1 MHLPLRRSNR
11 RPHPDSPVR
20 VVREGSKA
28 RAVPVD
34 RVCLAVSRVRMAS
47 RVCPAVRVAL
57 AGKMASKAK
66 VAPVDRV
73 CLAVSRVRMASRACP
88 AVRAVP
94 ADSRGRTASRA
105 CPAVRAVPADSR
117 ARVVRALRTDPPR
130 RDPRTQLQ
138 RRRRQ
143 KTLLKALT
151 PKTLIPRLSNE
162 ELPVGVLDATKASG
176 RPYFFS

>member
-1 MHLPLRRSNR
+1 MPQRLSWLQVLAQVGQRARLHLPLRRSNR

-28 RAVPVD
+28 RAVPADKVCQAVSRARVVQEV
-34 RVCLAVSRVRMAS
+34 RVCLAV
-47 RVCPAVRVAL
+47 RVA
-57 AGKMASKAK
+57 
-66 VAPVDRV
+66 
-73 CLAVSRVRMASRACP
+73 P
-88 AVRAVP
+88 AL
-94 ADSRGRTASRA
+94 
-105 CPAVRAVPADSR
+105 SR
-117 ARVVRALRTDPPR
+117 ARVVRELRTAPPR

-151 PKTLIPRLSNE
+151 PKILIPRLSNE
-162 ELPVGVLDATKASG
+162 ELPVGVLDATMASG

>member
-1 MHLPLRRSNR
+1 MHLPLPRSNR
-11 RPHPDSPVR
+11 RPRPDSPVR
-20 VVREGSKA
+20 VALAGKMVSKA

-34 RVCLAVSRVRMAS
+34 RGCLAVSRV
-47 RVCPAVRVAL
+47 
-57 AGKMASKAK
+57 
-66 VAPVDRV
+66 
-73 CLAVSRVRMASRACP
+73 
-88 AVRAVP
+88 
-94 ADSRGRTASRA
+94 RTASRA
-105 CPAVRAVPADSR
+105 CPAVRAVPADKMASKARVAPADKVCQAVSRARVVQEVRVCLAVRVAPALSR

-162 ELPVGVLDATKASG
+162 ELPVGVLDATTAPE

>member
-1 MHLPLRRSNR
+1 MHLPLPRSNR
-11 RPHPDSPVR
+11 RPRPDSPVR
-20 VVREGSKA
+20 VVLVVSKA

-34 RVCLAVSRVRMAS
+34 RGCLEVGRVCL
-47 RVCPAVRVAL
+47 AVRVAL

-73 CLAVSRVRMASRACP
+73 CLAASKVRMASRVCP
-88 AVRAVP
+88 A
-94 ADSRGRTASRA
+94 
-105 CPAVRAVPADSR
+105 

-162 ELPVGVLDATKASG
+162 ELPVGVLDATMASG

>member
-1 MHLPLRRSNR
+1 MHLPLPRSNR
-11 RPHPDSPVR
+11 RPRPDSPVR
-20 VVREGSKA
+20 VVLVVSKA

-34 RVCLAVSRVRMAS
+34 RGCLAVG
-47 RVCPAVRVAL
+47 RVCLAVRVAL

-73 CLAVSRVRMASRACP
+73 CLAASKVRMASRVCP
-88 AVRAVP
+88 A
-94 ADSRGRTASRA
+94 
-105 CPAVRAVPADSR
+105 

-151 PKTLIPRLSNE
+151 PKILIPRLSNE
-162 ELPVGVLDATKASG
+162 ELPVGVLDATMASG

>member
-1 MHLPLRRSNR
+1 MHLPLPRSNR
-11 RPHPDSPVR
+11 RPRPDSPVR
-20 VVREGSKA
+20 VALAGKMVSKA

-34 RVCLAVSRVRMAS
+34 RVCLAVSRVRMVS
-47 RVCPAVRVAL
+47 RVCPVARGVL

-73 CLAVSRVRMASRACP
+73 CLAASKVRMASRVCP
-88 AVRAVP
+88 AVRVAP
-94 ADSRGRTASRA
+94 ADRR
-105 CPAVRAVPADSR
+105 V
-117 ARVVRALRTDPPR
+117 RVVRALRTDPPR

-151 PKTLIPRLSNE
+151 PKTLIPLPSNE
-162 ELPVGVLDATKASG
+162 ELPVGVLDATMAPG
-176 RPYFFS
+176 CPYFFS

>member
-1 MHLPLRRSNR
+1 M
-11 RPHPDSPVR
+11 V
-20 VVREGSKA
+20 SKA

-34 RVCLAVSRVRMAS
+34 RGCLAVSRVRMAS
-47 RVCPAVRVAL
+47 RVCLAVRVAL
-57 AGKMASKAK
+57 ADKMASKAK
-66 VAPVDRV
+66 VAPVDRG
-73 CLAVSRVRMASRACP
+73 CLAVSRVRM
-88 AVRAVP
+88 
-94 ADSRGRTASRA
+94 ASRA

-151 PKTLIPRLSNE
+151 PKILIPRLSNE
-162 ELPVGVLDATKASG
+162 ELPVGVLVAAMASG

>member
-1 MHLPLRRSNR
+1 MHLPLPRSNR
-11 RPHPDSPVR
+11 RPRPDSPVR
-20 VVREGSKA
+20 VVLVVSKA

-34 RVCLAVSRVRMAS
+34 RGCLAVSRVRMAS
-47 RVCPAVRVAL
+47 RVCLAVRVAL

-73 CLAVSRVRMASRACP
+73 CLAASKVRMASRVCP
-88 AVRAVP
+88 A
-94 ADSRGRTASRA
+94 
-105 CPAVRAVPADSR
+105 

>member
-47 RVCPAVRVAL
+47 RGCPAVRVAL
-57 AGKMASKAK
+57 ADKMASKAK
-66 VAPVDRV
+66 VAPVDRG
-73 CLAVSRVRMASRACP
+73 CLAVSRV
-88 AVRAVP
+88 
-94 ADSRGRTASRA
+94 RTASRA

-162 ELPVGVLDATKASG
+162 ELPVGVLDVTMASG